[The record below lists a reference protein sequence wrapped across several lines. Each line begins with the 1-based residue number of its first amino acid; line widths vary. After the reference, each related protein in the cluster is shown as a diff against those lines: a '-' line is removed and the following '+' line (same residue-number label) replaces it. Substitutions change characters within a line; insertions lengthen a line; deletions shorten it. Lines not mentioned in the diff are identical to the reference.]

1 MAQKQPNEP
10 DRGEPLPGVIPGDEV
25 YVRGKTGPVAGS
37 VVCHGKHGATIKI
50 GEAQHRVPW
59 RHVLGHKRRASLT
72 YQIDEEGEDGMLVRD
87 PQGRRHYVA
96 IPPEAREEKMVI
108 KSLTGGSRLVVLAK
122 AIAPRAGLTEK
133 QVTDKN
139 GVQTTRWVRNTPD
152 MPAPELG
159 HHVGFE
165 NGEHRGHGHVMAA
178 GRDGVTVQGQ
188 AGGVHRVPHAN
199 VTHRWEGPGKPTASP
214 HPAAEPQQAA
224 GASAAATGDA
234 LFAPGELDHLPA
246 KVNQPHKTWDDLV
259 KAGTEG
265 LEQFRGQLGKVASA
279 MGLKSGMKPEAITPE
294 QWNNDE
300 GFLFIAPLKGA
311 KRAHEKV
318 EADYGGDYSQLRD
331 MVRGT
336 ISVPTMGHVKQALA
350 HIKEAGLEL
359 AMKPKD
365 RFAKPTN
372 EGYRDL
378 MTFVKLPN
386 GMVAELQIH
395 VKAMTLAKEEWHA
408 YYETT
413 RSLQAKYNED
423 APSDKWRDED
433 HTKFYDALKAQ
444 KDIYGKAWQR
454 AIGSPDDAGQ
464 QQGAETMQK
473 SLGCSKMVIVL
484 RGN

>member
-1 MAQKQPNEP
+1 M
-10 DRGEPLPGVIPGDEV
+10 
-25 YVRGKTGPVAGS
+25 
-37 VVCHGKHGATIKI
+37 
-50 GEAQHRVPW
+50 
-59 RHVLGHKRRASLT
+59 
-72 YQIDEEGEDGMLVRD
+72 
-87 PQGRRHYVA
+87 
-96 IPPEAREEKMVI
+96 
-108 KSLTGGSRLVVLAK
+108 
-122 AIAPRAGLTEK
+122 
-133 QVTDKN
+133 
-139 GVQTTRWVRNTPD
+139 
-152 MPAPELG
+152 
-159 HHVGFE
+159 
-165 NGEHRGHGHVMAA
+165 
-178 GRDGVTVQGQ
+178 
-188 AGGVHRVPHAN
+188 
-199 VTHRWEGPGKPTASP
+199 
-214 HPAAEPQQAA
+214 
-224 GASAAATGDA
+224 
-234 LFAPGELDHLPA
+234 
-246 KVNQPHKTWDDLV
+246 NQPHKTWDDLV
-259 KAGTEG
+259 KHGTEG
-265 LEQFRGQLGKVASA
+265 LEQFRGQLGKVAQA
-279 MGLKSGMKPEAITPE
+279 MGLKPGMKPEAITPE

-395 VKAMTLAKEEWHA
+395 VKAMTLAKEEGHA
-408 YYETT
+408 HYETT